1 MGIVGANCA
10 RLGLAAAPI
19 DKIKNKIQNISIK
32 NKKKYYLLLLKLIIL
47 LKKKEEEEKNKME
60 PEKVRIDIKHTE
72 RILQAAMDKHGI
84 KLEKILWAE
93 AGITSTSSSSHGMTL
108 FCAAY
113 LLSHPDSTI
122 YYISSTG
129 DLSQMCWNG

>member
-1 MGIVGANCA
+1 
-10 RLGLAAAPI
+10 
-19 DKIKNKIQNISIK
+19 
-32 NKKKYYLLLLKLIIL
+32 
-47 LKKKEEEEKNKME
+47 ME
-60 PEKVRIDIKHTE
+60 PEKVPIDMPHTE
-72 RILQAAMDKHGI
+72 RTLQIAMDKHGI

-93 AGITSTSSSSHGMTL
+93 AGSTSTSSSHGMTL

-129 DLSQMCWNG
+129 GLSQMRWNG